1 MKKSSIFGIIVFL
14 AVGCSGSNE
23 DIDQIK
29 KKNLLP
35 IVTVSKAQTKI
46 FSHKISVQG
55 NIETNKDILVN
66 SEMSGLITAMHVS
79 SGQTIA
85 KGQLILS
92 MDEALIDANIAELTT
107 QLNYATYMLSKQEEL
122 VEQGLGAEIERKAAE
137 NQFNSLNSKLK
148 TMKIQKSKMTV
159 RAPFSGTVDQIY
171 AKTGQVMSPQIPILR
186 LVNNNKVEIIASV
199 SEKHYKNI
207 NIGSDMKVSFP
218 NFDFEPLH
226 LKVKSVGN
234 FIEPTNRTFTI
245 RAEVN
250 NNKELMPNML
260 AEVEITDLSVDSGM
274 VISSKSILKNQN
286 NEDYVWILKKKDG
299 KTYNVQQ
306 VLIEIISSYNGEA
319 LIVSN
324 NQIVNGTKVIEGGA
338 RGITNK
344 DVVRIK

>member
-1 MKKSSIFGIIVFL
+1 
-14 AVGCSGSNE
+14 
-23 DIDQIK
+23 
-29 KKNLLP
+29 
-35 IVTVSKAQTKI
+35 
-46 FSHKISVQG
+46 
-55 NIETNKDILVN
+55 
-66 SEMSGLITAMHVS
+66 
-79 SGQTIA
+79 
-85 KGQLILS
+85 
-92 MDEALIDANIAELTT
+92 
-107 QLNYATYMLSKQEEL
+107 MLSKQEEL
-122 VEQGLGAEIERKAAE
+122 VEQGLGIEIERKTAE
-137 NQFNSLNSKLK
+137 NQVNSLNSKL
-148 TMKIQKSKMTV
+148 TTLKIQKSKMTV
-159 RAPFSGTVDQIY
+159 RAPFSGTIDQIY
-171 AKTGQVMSPQIPILR
+171 AKTGQVTAPQLPILR
-186 LVNNNKVEIIASV
+186 LVNNKKVEITASI

-207 NIGSDMKVSFP
+207 KIGSDMKVSFP
-218 NFDFEPLH
+218 NYDYESLD
-226 LKVKSVGN
+226 LKVKSIGN

-274 VISSKSILKNQN
+274 IISSKSILKNQN
-286 NEDYVWILKKKDG
+286 NEDYVWILKKKED

>member
-14 AVGCSGSNE
+14 AIGCSGSNE
-23 DIDQIK
+23 ESDQIK

-35 IVTVSKAQTKI
+35 LVTVSKAQTKNY
-46 FSHKISVQG
+46 SHKISVQG
-55 NIETNKDILVN
+55 NVETDKDILVN
-66 SEMSGLITAMHVS
+66 SEMSGIITAIHVG
-79 SGQTIA
+79 SGQYIE
-85 KGQLILS
+85 KGKLILS
-92 MDEALIDANIAELTT
+92 MDEALINANIAELTT
-107 QLNYATYMLSKQEEL
+107 QLDYSTYMLSKQEEL
-122 VEQGLGAEIERKAAE
+122 VEQGLGIEIERKTAE
-137 NQFNSLNSKLK
+137 NQVNSLNSKL
-148 TMKIQKSKMTV
+148 TTLKIQKSKMTV
-159 RAPFSGTVDQIY
+159 RAPFSGTIDQIY
-171 AKTGQVMSPQIPILR
+171 AKTGQVTAPQLPILR
-186 LVNNNKVEIIASV
+186 LVNNKKVEITASI

-207 NIGSDMKVSFP
+207 KIGSDMKVSFP
-218 NFDFEPLH
+218 NYDFEPLD
-226 LKVKSVGN
+226 LKVKSIGN

-245 RAEVN
+245 RAEIN

-274 VISSKSILKNQN
+274 IISSKSILKNQN
-286 NEDYVWILKKKDG
+286 NEDYVWILKKKED